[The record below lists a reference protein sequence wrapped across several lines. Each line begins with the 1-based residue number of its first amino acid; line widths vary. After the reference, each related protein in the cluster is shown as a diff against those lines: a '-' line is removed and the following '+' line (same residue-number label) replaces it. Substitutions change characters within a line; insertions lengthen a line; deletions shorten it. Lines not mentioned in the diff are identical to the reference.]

1 MWLIVVA
8 CALIHIISI
17 KTGPK
22 WLFFLTKP
30 LPITAMIGMLMLSP
44 ASHLPYTQWIIAGL
58 SLSLMGDLILMHPK
72 DKFVAGI
79 KLFCLAQISY
89 ALGFI
94 NMAAWHFT
102 PWIPFAVFGAGLC
115 AYFFFKPDLG
125 KEKWSVAS
133 YIFVLMTMLWM
144 ALEYYASGQ
153 TQSSAFAVLGSFIF
167 TMSGVVLAFER
178 FGSTSVFSRQVVMTT
193 YYSAQFLIT
202 MSVFAIVIRFL

>member
-44 ASHLPYTQWIIAGL
+44 ASHLPYTQWIIGGL

-115 AYFFFKPDLG
+115 
-125 KEKWSVAS
+125 
-133 YIFVLMTMLWM
+133 
-144 ALEYYASGQ
+144 GQ

>member
-1 MWLIVVA
+1 MWLIVIA

-30 LPITAMIGMLMLSP
+30 LPLIAMIGMLLMSP
-44 ASHLPYTQWIIAGL
+44 ASHLPYTKWVISGL
-58 SLSLMGDLILMHPK
+58 SLSLIGDLIMMHPK
-72 DKFVAGI
+72 DKFVFGI

-102 PWIPFAVFGAGLC
+102 PWLPFAVFGAGLC
-115 AYFFFKPDLG
+115 AYSFFKPDLG
-125 KEKWSVAS
+125 KEKWFVAS

-144 ALEYYASGQ
+144 AMEYYASGK

-178 FGSTSVFSRQVVMTT
+178 FGSTSIFSRQVVMTT